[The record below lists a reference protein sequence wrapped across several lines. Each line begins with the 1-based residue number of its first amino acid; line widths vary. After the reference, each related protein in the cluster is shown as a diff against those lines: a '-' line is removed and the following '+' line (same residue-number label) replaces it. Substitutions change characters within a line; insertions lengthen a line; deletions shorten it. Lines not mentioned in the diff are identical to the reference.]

1 MALLSADNRLR
12 QKVCAVEGTVL
23 LVGAGFVD
31 RVIRFAKTPPCLK
44 PFMTKIQDDDGSD
57 VPVFPVVLNL
67 DRGPGQEAWK
77 EAMRDAQSRARR
89 DKAIPQPLEVSAD
102 PKEGWAVDNEDVPVI
117 EYDENAATKTAVEF
131 KCQAE
136 GCGMEFRSENGLR
149 IHKARK
155 KHD

>member
-12 QKVCAVEGTVL
+12 QRVCAVEGTVL

-31 RVIRFAKTPPCLK
+31 RVIRFTKTPACLK
-44 PFMTKIQDDDGSD
+44 PWMTKIQDDDGSD

-77 EAMRDAQSRARR
+77 EALRDAESRARR
-89 DKAIPQPLEVSAD
+89 DKPIPQPLEVSAD

-117 EYDENAATKTAVEF
+117 EYDDKAVEKSSEF
-131 KCQAE
+131 KCRQD
-136 GCGMEFRSENGLR
+136 GCGMEFRSENALR
-149 IHKARK
+149 IHKGRQ